1 MKFQLIRPF
10 VAVVLLLQAGFLWA
24 QTNDSAKVNKLSFGI
39 DFMTHG
45 EMMRGGLPIDL
56 DDEPDDN
63 SSFLLGRF
71 RLIVDYERPGLQAHA
86 VLQNKSVWGT
96 HGAQALKLYEGW
108 AKMTAK
114 CGLFAQVGRVALA
127 YDDERIIGPNDFAMA
142 SLSHDILR
150 VGYEGYG
157 HQVHAILAYNQSED
171 NVYSSTYYDNGDKP
185 YKTMQTVWYHY
196 DVPKFPRGV
205 SLLFMNVGLQAGVKG
220 SEENKPST
228 EYQQM
233 YGGYLNYHHKKLTLE
248 GSYYKQVGKS
258 VDARARKARDM
269 DAWMASGKV
278 TVNPNDYYG
287 FTLGYDYLSGD
298 DKVIVPS
305 PGDIGL
311 GLIYHETN
319 KGFCPLFAS
328 RNKFYGIMDYF
339 YQSAYINGFTP
350 GLQNAFIGA
359 FGKPTRKMDLSATY
373 HYLAVATEID
383 NLNRTLGHSIDLQA
397 GYQFTKDISLNI
409 GYTLMFSTET
419 MYWLKQGND
428 SKCAQWGWFSLNISP
443 SLFSTKF

>member
-86 VLQNKSVWGT
+86 VVQNKSVWGT

-196 DVPKFPRGV
+196 DVPKFPLGV

-233 YGGYLNYHHKKLTLE
+233 YGGYLNYHHKKLTVE

-278 TVNPNDYYG
+278 TVNPNDY
-287 FTLGYDYLSGD
+287 
-298 DKVIVPS
+298 
-305 PGDIGL
+305 
-311 GLIYHETN
+311 N

>member
-86 VLQNKSVWGT
+86 VVQNKSVWGT
-96 HGAQALKLYEGW
+96 HGSQTLNLYEGW

-114 CGLFAQVGRVALA
+114 C
-127 YDDERIIGPNDFAMA
+127 RIIGPNDFAMA

-196 DVPKFPRGV
+196 DVPKFPLGV

-233 YGGYLNYHHKKLTLE
+233 YGGYLNYHHKKLTVE

>member
-1 MKFQLIRPF
+1 MKYQLIRPF
-10 VAVVLLLQAGFLWA
+10 TAVVLLLQAGFLWA
-24 QTNDSAKVNKLSFGI
+24 QTNDSAKINNLSFGI

-45 EMMRGGLPIDL
+45 EAMWGGLPINL
-56 DDEPDDN
+56 HDEQEDK
-63 SSFLLGRF
+63 SSYLLGRF
-71 RLIVDYERPGLQAHA
+71 RLIVDYKRPGLQAHA
-86 VLQNKSVWGT
+86 LVQNMSVWGT
-96 HGAQALKLYEGW
+96 SGSQALKLYEGW

-150 VGYEGYG
+150 IGYEGYG
-157 HQVHAILAYNQSED
+157 HQVHAILAYNQNEE
-171 NVYSSTYYDNGDKP
+171 NVYTTTYYADGDKP

-196 DVPKFPRGV
+196 EVPKFPLGV
-205 SLLFMNVGLQAGVKG
+205 SLLFMNVGLQAGERG
-220 SEENKPST
+220 SEIYKPST

-233 YGGYLNYHHKKLTLE
+233 YGGYLNFHHKYLTLE

-258 VDARARKARDM
+258 VGVSSKKAIDI

-311 GLIYHETN
+311 IHHDTN
-319 KGFCPLFAS
+319 KGFCPLFGS

-359 FGKPTRKMDLSATY
+359 FGKPMRKMDIGATY
-373 HYLAVATEID
+373 HYLAVVTKID

-397 GYQFTKDISLNI
+397 GYQFTKDISLNV
-409 GYTLMFSTET
+409 GYTLMFGTET
-419 MYWLKQGND
+419 MYFLKQGNE
-428 SKCAQWGWFSLNISP
+428 SKRARWGWFSLNISP

>member
-1 MKFQLIRPF
+1 MKYQLIRPF
-10 VAVVLLLQAGFLWA
+10 TAVVLLLQAGFLWA
-24 QTNDSAKVNKLSFGI
+24 QTNDSAKINNLSFGI

-63 SSFLLGRF
+63 SSFLLG
-71 RLIVDYERPGLQAHA
+71 LQAHA
-86 VLQNKSVWGT
+86 VVQNKSVWGT

-196 DVPKFPRGV
+196 DVPKFPLGV

-233 YGGYLNYHHKKLTLE
+233 YGGYLNYHHKKLTVE

-419 MYWLKQGND
+419 MYWLKQGNE
-428 SKCAQWGWFSLNISP
+428 SKRARWGWFSLNISP

>member
-1 MKFQLIRPF
+1 
-10 VAVVLLLQAGFLWA
+10 
-24 QTNDSAKVNKLSFGI
+24 
-39 DFMTHG
+39 
-45 EMMRGGLPIDL
+45 
-56 DDEPDDN
+56 
-63 SSFLLGRF
+63 
-71 RLIVDYERPGLQAHA
+71 
-86 VLQNKSVWGT
+86 
-96 HGAQALKLYEGW
+96 
-108 AKMTAK
+108 
-114 CGLFAQVGRVALA
+114 
-127 YDDERIIGPNDFAMA
+127 
-142 SLSHDILR
+142 
-150 VGYEGYG
+150 
-157 HQVHAILAYNQSED
+157 
-171 NVYSSTYYDNGDKP
+171 
-185 YKTMQTVWYHY
+185 MQTVWYHY
-196 DVPKFPRGV
+196 DVPKFPLGV

-233 YGGYLNYHHKKLTLE
+233 YGGYLNYHHKKLTVE

-278 TVNPNDYYG
+278 TVNPNDY
-287 FTLGYDYLSGD
+287 
-298 DKVIVPS
+298 
-305 PGDIGL
+305 
-311 GLIYHETN
+311 ETN

-443 SLFSTKF
+443 FLRNSKTQSKNNHQYEKNL

>member
-1 MKFQLIRPF
+1 
-10 VAVVLLLQAGFLWA
+10 
-24 QTNDSAKVNKLSFGI
+24 
-39 DFMTHG
+39 
-45 EMMRGGLPIDL
+45 
-56 DDEPDDN
+56 
-63 SSFLLGRF
+63 
-71 RLIVDYERPGLQAHA
+71 
-86 VLQNKSVWGT
+86 
-96 HGAQALKLYEGW
+96 
-108 AKMTAK
+108 
-114 CGLFAQVGRVALA
+114 
-127 YDDERIIGPNDFAMA
+127 
-142 SLSHDILR
+142 
-150 VGYEGYG
+150 
-157 HQVHAILAYNQSED
+157 
-171 NVYSSTYYDNGDKP
+171 
-185 YKTMQTVWYHY
+185 
-196 DVPKFPRGV
+196 
-205 SLLFMNVGLQAGVKG
+205 MNVGLQAGVKG

-233 YGGYLNYHHKKLTLE
+233 YGGYLNYHHKKLTVE

-359 FGKPTRKMDLSATY
+359 FGKPTGKMDLSATY